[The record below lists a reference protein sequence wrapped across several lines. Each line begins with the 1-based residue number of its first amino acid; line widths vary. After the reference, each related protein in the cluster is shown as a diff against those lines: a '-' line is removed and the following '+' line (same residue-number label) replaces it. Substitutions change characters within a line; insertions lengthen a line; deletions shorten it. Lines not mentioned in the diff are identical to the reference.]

1 MTVKKFRVSVFPP
14 KTPIADV
21 IGSNGVILDSICTK
35 CTTEEECS
43 TTGDYTLDAEF
54 VNGNDLADN
63 IYEDCILKVLEDY
76 GYEIFRIVKC
86 NPKLKRIIVMAK
98 QITIEEQK
106 ALWLDDVRPTDTS
119 GQMALT
125 YMLNNA
131 TGTKEIQ
138 VESDISIVNTAYYEL
153 MSFYKACFDCDQS
166 FVNRWGSGGLEVTR
180 RGNKITFNKSRGLKK
195 NLTVRERKNLTGFSG
210 NANTDSYVTRGIG
223 QGYNGIKGHYIE
235 SPKKDSYSRVKTKVF
250 EYNDIKVRTSD
261 MTADTEGMIFDTLAE
276 AQAELDRRVQAEFS
290 TNHVDDIAATY
301 NIDFVQLQNTEEYK
315 EYSYL
320 ESADCGDYVKVQI
333 PSIGI
338 DITVRVMKKTY
349 DVLRQRTTDMQLS
362 NMPIQA
368 SISTTTIINNL
379 KKEYEKTGNSN
390 INRYVTA
397 MLEAGLQNSN
407 VIIRNNEILIMDT
420 KDINTAKNVW
430 RWNGKALAHSNEGYY
445 SNNWNVGITQDG
457 IINASMILA
466 GVLSAVTIKN
476 TDGSFILDL
485 SKSGGCD
492 FYSNG
497 NKALSIFSSAMRFYN
512 FGKSTEEL
520 IGAIATTLRY
530 NGDVL
535 DPNKSFIELFHEP
548 NSMMS
553 LGYRDKTDGRI
564 RSYMEFD
571 TYGNGDNDCSI
582 SFFKDARFS
591 NSILDMRGNRIY
603 LNKYKYPN
611 LYLSTSTTGWLWCNG
626 SFVTTGGFECKGDKN
641 CIQHTDKFGD
651 IKFSSIE
658 DIGAYL
664 TWREYDAFKEECV
677 YETKKSK
684 YSKDEYYSCI
694 VEIPE
699 IIQETIDTTGQY
711 DVQINVIKSFANARL
726 WTIGK
731 EYFLVKSDKPCK
743 FNFVL
748 TGRRKGFEARSIEE
762 QIIESEKYKVD
773 KEAKENKNMRIK
785 ARINKYFKHNKRD
798 YRLWKQCGNEWQ
810 EYGEC
815 YEG

>member
-1 MTVKKFRVSVFPP
+1 MAVKQFRISIFPP
-14 KTPIADV
+14 KTALMDV
-21 IGSNGVILDSICTK
+21 IANNGIVLDSICTK

-54 VNGNDLADN
+54 VNGNDLSN
-63 IYEDCILKVLEDY
+63 YIYEDCILKVLMDY
-76 GYEIFRIVKC
+76 GYEIFRIIKY
-86 NPKLKRIIVMAK
+86 NPKLKRIVVVAK

-131 TGTKEIQ
+131 TGAKEIQ
-138 VESDISIVNTAYYEL
+138 IESNISTVNTAYYEL
-153 MSFYKACFDCDQS
+153 MDFYKACFDCDQS
-166 FVNRWGSGGLEVTR
+166 FVNRWGSGGLEVAR
-180 RGNKITFNKSRGLKK
+180 RGNKITFNTSRGLKK

-210 NANTDSYVTRGIG
+210 NANIDSYVTRGIG
-223 QGYNGIKGHYIE
+223 QGYNGIKGHYID
-235 SPKKDSYSRVKTKVF
+235 SPKKDTYSRIKTKIFKYDDV
-250 EYNDIKVRTSD
+250 KVRTED
-261 MTADTEGMIFDTLAE
+261 MSADEEGVIFDTLAE
-276 AQAELDRRVQAEFS
+276 AKGELDRRVREEFS
-290 TNHVDDIAATY
+290 SNHVDDISATY
-301 NIDFVQLQNTEEYK
+301 NIDFVQLESTEEYK

-320 ESADCGDYVKVQI
+320 EKADCGDYVKVQI

-338 DITVRVMKKTY
+338 DITVRVMKKKY
-349 DVLRQRTTDMQLS
+349 DVLKQRTVDMQLS
-362 NMPIQA
+362 NLPLQA
-368 SISTTTIINNL
+368 SISTTTILNNL
-379 KKEYEKTGNSN
+379 KKEYKESGNSD

-430 RWNGKALAHSNEGYY
+430 RWNGKALAHSSEGYY
-445 SNNWNVGITQDG
+445 SSNWNVGITQDG
-457 IINASMILA
+457 IINASMILT
-466 GVLSAVTIKN
+466 GILTAVTIKN
-476 TDGSFILDL
+476 ADGSFILDL

-535 DPNKSFIELFHEP
+535 DPDKSFIELFHES

-553 LGYRDKTDGRI
+553 LGYRDKTDGKI

-571 TYGNGDNDCSI
+571 TYGNDDNDCSI
-582 SFFKDARFS
+582 TFFKDAKFQ
-591 NSILDMRGNRIY
+591 NSILDMNCCRIY
-603 LNKYKYPN
+603 LDKYDYPN
-611 LYLSTSTTGWLWCNG
+611 LYIGTSTNGWVWCNG
-626 SFVTTGGFECKGDKN
+626 GLVTTGGFECRGDKN
-641 CIQHTDKFGD
+641 CIQHTDEYGD

-684 YSKDEYYSCI
+684 YSTDEYYSCI
-694 VEIPE
+694 VKIPD
-699 IIQETIDTTGQY
+699 IIQQTIDTTGQY
-711 DVQINVIKSFANARL
+711 DVDINVIKSFANARL
-726 WTIGK
+726 WSIGK

-748 TGRRKGFEARSIEE
+748 TGRRKGFEVRSIEE

-773 KEAKENKNMRIK
+773 KEAKENKRMRVK

-798 YRLWKQCGNEWQ
+798 FKLWEQCGEEWQ
-810 EYGEC
+810 EYGMC
-815 YEG
+815 DEG